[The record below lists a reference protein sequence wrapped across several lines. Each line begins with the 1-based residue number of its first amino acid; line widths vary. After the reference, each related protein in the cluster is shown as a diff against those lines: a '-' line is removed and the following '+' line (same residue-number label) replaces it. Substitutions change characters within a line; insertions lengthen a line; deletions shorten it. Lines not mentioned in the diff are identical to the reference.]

1 MGQRTDTRE
10 RIIRSSLRS
19 MREKGYASTS
29 ISDIVTASEAPRGS
43 VTFHF
48 RGGKDEIAKEVIG
61 LRLTE
66 MLAELDASP
75 AVSAVD
81 FLTEAIDRT
90 SDEFVASGYIEG
102 CPVVPIAIDRSAE
115 SSQLRVASAEF
126 FRDWRG
132 AVAGHL
138 ADRGLEKARAERV
151 ATLAVCALEGALVIS
166 RTEQDVDA
174 FAVIRDELRAL
185 LS

>member
-19 MREKGYASTS
+19 IREKGYASTS
-29 ISDIVTASEAPRGS
+29 ISDIVTASGAPRGS

-48 RGGKDEIAKEVIG
+48 RGGKDEIAKEVVG

-66 MLAELDASP
+66 MLAELDASS
-75 AVSAVD
+75 ATYAVD
-81 FLTEAIDRT
+81 FLTECIDRVA
-90 SDEFVASGYIEG
+90 DEFIASGYIEG

-115 SSQLRVASAEF
+115 SPELRVTSAEF
-126 FRDWRG
+126 FRAWRG
-132 AVAGHL
+132 AVSGHL
-138 ADRGLEKARAERV
+138 AARGLEKAHAERV
-151 ATLAVCALEGALVIS
+151 ATLAVCAIEGALVIS
-166 RTEQDVDA
+166 RTEQDVDT